1 MRRRPMIVE
10 MARYFTV
17 HYPYADELTGSLM
30 TRLIYLA
37 DWLSLLRDGQLL
49 TQQSWRI
56 VRGQPSLP
64 MLYRDP
70 FDRYIHRVAS
80 ESGFPGRQIF
90 IPNGQTSYIPIRLT
104 IHEQQL
110 LDQVIHSVEYATL
123 SVMGRVLGDIT
134 PDRDGDYSP
143 EAFTE
148 WFRKHPLVQG
158 HGPEAS
164 WFHLWDRY
172 LRLICQFPDE
182 ERSSE
187 GTTPLGPDE
196 NVESCETC
204 GQVMEDEC
212 AVCELV
218 YCGSCE
224 GDFHALCGLH
234 DTVSSSADARKQA
247 GPTSDPTTTF

>member
-1 MRRRPMIVE
+1 MHRRHMIVE

-56 VRGQPSLP
+56 ARGQPSLP
-64 MLYRDP
+64 TLFRDP

-80 ESGFPGRQIF
+80 RSGFPGRQIF
-90 IPNGQTSYIPIRLT
+90 IPKSPTSSIPIRLT
-104 IHEQQL
+104 THEQQL
-110 LDQVIHSVEYATL
+110 LDQVIHSTEYATL
-123 SVMGRVLGDIT
+123 SVMRKALSDIT

-148 WFRKHPLVQG
+148 WFRQHPLVQQ
-158 HGPEAS
+158 HGPDAS
-164 WFHLWDRY
+164 WFDLWTRY
-172 LRLICQFPDE
+172 LRLICRFPDE
-182 ERSSE
+182 ERRQE
-187 GTTPLGPDE
+187 DANPPALAEDVDP
-196 NVESCETC
+196 CETC
-204 GQVMEDEC
+204 GQAMQEEC

-224 GDFHALCGLH
+224 SDFHAACGIP
-234 DTVSSSADARKQA
+234 DTVSSS
-247 GPTSDPTTTF
+247 GDPCNL

>member
-1 MRRRPMIVE
+1 MRRRPIVE

-17 HYPYADELTGSLM
+17 HYPYADELTGTLM

-37 DWLSLLRDGQLL
+37 DWLSLTHDGQLL

-64 MLYRDP
+64 MLFRNP

-80 ESGFPGRQIF
+80 KSGFHGRQIF
-90 IPNGQTSYIPIRLT
+90 IPNSQTAYIPIRLT

-110 LDQVIHSVEYATL
+110 LDQVIHSTEYATL
-123 SVMGRVLGDIT
+123 SVMRKVLGDIT

-143 EAFTE
+143 EAFQE
-148 WFRKHPLVQG
+148 WFRQHPLVQR

-172 LRLICQFPDE
+172 LRLICRFPDE

-187 GTTPLGPDE
+187 DTIPATLEKDD
-196 NVESCETC
+196 ESCETC
-204 GQVMEDEC
+204 GQIMEEEC

-218 YCGSCE
+218 YCGPCE
-224 GDFHALCGLH
+224 GDFHAICGIP
-234 DTVSSSADARKQA
+234 DTAPASADACKL
-247 GPTSDPTTTF
+247 

>member
-17 HYPYADELTGSLM
+17 HYPYVDELTGSLM

-37 DWLSLLRDGQLL
+37 DWLSLLHDGQLL

-64 MLYRDP
+64 MLFRDS
-70 FDRYIHRVAS
+70 FDRYIHRVVS
-80 ESGFPGRQIF
+80 KSGFPGRQIF
-90 IPNGQTSYIPIRLT
+90 IPNSQTSYMPIRLT
-104 IHEQQL
+104 THEQQL
-110 LDQVIHSVEYATL
+110 LDQVIHSTEYATL
-123 SVMGRVLGDIT
+123 SVMRKALGDIT

-143 EAFTE
+143 EAFMQ
-148 WFRKHPLVQG
+148 WFRQHPLVQQ

-164 WFHLWDRY
+164 WFHLWSPY
-172 LRLICQFPDE
+172 LRLICRFPDE
-182 ERSSE
+182 ERASE
-187 GTTPLGPDE
+187 DTTAPEED
-196 NVESCETC
+196 VELCETC

-218 YCGSCE
+218 YCESCE
-224 GDFHALCGLH
+224 GDFHAVCGIP
-234 DTVSSSADARKQA
+234 DTVSASADARKL
-247 GPTSDPTTTF
+247 